1 MYPALPHGQY
11 VTLRHRVVAGQDE
24 YNNDTYSFIEVQV
37 GPCSVQQASSQE
49 EVSFADQVTKSVLV
63 YMPYGTNVSYLD
75 AMIINGVEY
84 EIIGQPDSWVSP
96 FSGRTAP
103 VRVSGQ
109 IVEGAST

>member
-24 YNNDTYSFIEVQV
+24 YNNDTYAFTEVQV
-37 GPCSVQQASSQE
+37 GPCSVQQTSSRE
-49 EVSFADQVTKSVLV
+49 AIDFTEQVTKSVLV
-63 YMPYGTNVSYLD
+63 FMPYGTNVSFLD
-75 AMIINGVEY
+75 AMIIDDVEY

-96 FSGRTAP
+96 FSGHTAP

-109 IVEGAST
+109 IVKGASP